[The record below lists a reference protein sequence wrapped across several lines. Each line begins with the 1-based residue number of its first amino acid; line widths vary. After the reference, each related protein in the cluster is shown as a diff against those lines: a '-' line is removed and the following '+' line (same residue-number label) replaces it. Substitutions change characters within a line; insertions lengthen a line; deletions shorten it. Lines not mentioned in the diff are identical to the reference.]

1 MTPQQKKQ
9 LEKLK
14 ADIKKMN
21 DAAKKLK
28 LAAGMIL
35 LSFCTQAQDTI
46 TVMSHGDFNV
56 QLVLSLDEKEA
67 EVFGLN
73 PERVFTAVSMLPE
86 YFEPRIHVN
95 TVVYLK
101 KDTSLEVL
109 VKWLKGYFNFDFLK
123 ALRTPVKNTNG

>member
-1 MTPQQKKQ
+1 MTPKQKAQ

-14 ADIKKMN
+14 DDIKKMN

-28 LAAGMIL
+28 AAASLIL
-35 LSFCTQAQDTI
+35 LCFYAQAQDTI
-46 TVMSHGDFNV
+46 SVMSHGEFNV

>member
-1 MTPQQKKQ
+1 MTPKQ
-9 LEKLK
+9 K
-14 ADIKKMN
+14 ADFEKIKNEVKKMN

-56 QLVLSLDEKEA
+56 QLVLSLDEKEV
-67 EVFGLN
+67 EIFGLS

-86 YFEPRIHVN
+86 YFEPRMHTN
-95 TVVYLK
+95 VVVTMK
-101 KDTSLEVL
+101 KETSLEVL
-109 VKWLKGYFNFDFLK
+109 VKWLKGYFNIDFLM
-123 ALRTPVKNTNG
+123 ALRRPVKNTGS

>member
-1 MTPQQKKQ
+1 MTPKQKQQI
-9 LEKLK
+9 EKLK
-14 ADIKKMN
+14 KELEKMN
-21 DAAKKLK
+21 KKAKALKAAASL
-28 LAAGMIL
+28 IL

-46 TVMSHGDFNV
+46 TVMSHGEFNV

-109 VKWLKGYFNFDFLK
+109 VKWLKGYFNFDFLM
-123 ALRTPVKNTNG
+123 ALRRPVKNTNG